1 MMPIL
6 NRLAL
11 AALCLGMI
19 SLPAHADTDLT
30 GLWSGQFNGIQIE
43 IPPERGPFGYVRD
56 DSKTAQPPRYVDKLL
71 QLNIES
77 QSKGLV
83 SGTWTSAE
91 FKKRFVCAQTSPTAW
106 NCIDAGGRGTVEVT
120 SPTELRL
127 CYFDNREAAQGAGCA
142 TLRRAK

>member
-1 MMPIL
+1 MHIF
-6 NRLAL
+6 NRVAL
-11 AALCLGMI
+11 AALIFGVS

-56 DSKTAQPPRYVDKLL
+56 DSKTTQPPRFVDKLL
-71 QLNIES
+71 QLNIET

-83 SGTWTSAE
+83 SGTWTSGE
-91 FKKRFVCAQTSPTAW
+91 FKKRFVCAQTSQNAW
-106 NCIDAGGRGTVEVT
+106 NCIDAGGRGTVEMT